1 MRTWRQIKPQVE
13 AELAAVKDELIV
25 APIDKVPTLQV
36 RAAVLAQVINWFE
49 AGAPSERQI
58 SDDSPVKY

>member
-25 APIDKVPTLQV
+25 APIDKVPALQI
-36 RAAVLAQVINWFE
+36 RAAVLAKVIAWFE
-49 AGAPSERQI
+49 AGSPDETRI